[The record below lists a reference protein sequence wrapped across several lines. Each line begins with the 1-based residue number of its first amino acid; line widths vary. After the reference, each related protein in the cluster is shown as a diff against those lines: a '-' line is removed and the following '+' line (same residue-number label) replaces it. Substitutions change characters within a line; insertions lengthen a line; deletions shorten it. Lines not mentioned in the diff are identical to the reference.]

1 MIDEA
6 EEVLVGDLVTNK
18 IISMSSDL
26 PVTEAAKLMK
36 ENKIGSV
43 IVKNEDIEGII
54 TKGDII
60 QRVVG
65 KALDPGII
73 LVGDVMSKPVSY
85 ILADASLENT
95 MLQMSKQQIERILVV
110 DVDDPTKPLG
120 IVSTNDL
127 LKFAPE
133 LLSIQREFQQ
143 IVSSS
148 DFELNSPLLQGFCD
162 DCGNFSDKLS
172 SENGYAFC
180 SKCISSQSGEF
191 DSNDDD
197 DIM

>member
-6 EEVLVGDLVTNK
+6 EEVLVGDLVKSK
-18 IISMSSDL
+18 IISMSSGL

-36 ENKIGSV
+36 DNKIGSV
-43 IVKNEDIEGII
+43 IVKNGDIEGII

-85 ILADASLENT
+85 VLADTSLENT

-110 DVDDPTKPLG
+110 DVNDPTKPLG

-133 LLSIQREFQQ
+133 LLSIRREFHQ
-143 IVSSS
+143 ITSSP

-162 DCGNFSDKLS
+162 DCGNFSNELS
-172 SENGYAFC
+172 TVNGYAFC
-180 SKCISSQSGEF
+180 SKCVGSQSGEF
-191 DSNDDD
+191 RSNDDE
-197 DIM
+197 IM